1 MKKILLGTTAI
12 VAAGMIV
19 SAPAAFAAEKLKLSV
34 GGYMEQWFGYVS
46 QEDGVG
52 QDFSGIDVKS
62 DAEIHFK
69 GSTKLD
75 NGITVG
81 VNVQLEANQNNADQI
96 DESYLIVKG
105 GFGEIN
111 LGDENSAMYKMNY
124 APSEFGVSINS
135 GDQTGW
141 LSTVGTGGEDGAKIS
156 EGGYFRSPFGSTY
169 IEPLGVNDS
178 TKLTYY
184 TPRIEG
190 VQLGLSYSPDSL
202 QDSNSM
208 SNRITGNS
216 DLVMAGLNFNRT
228 FEGTNIRGSL
238 GYGTVLDAANDGDK
252 ATAFNAGLGVAA
264 GGFAVGAAYSA
275 FDKSG
280 GKNGYGLNLGGNYT
294 SGPWGVS
301 LSYFHGEKDGT
312 GAGTTLSGQG
322 AQDTFLLSTK
332 YAMGPGITA
341 NATLGQA
348 TFSSDDAALDNK
360 TNEVS
365 AKYVVVGM
373 RLSF

>member
-124 APSEFGVSINS
+124 APSEFGIGINS
-135 GDQTGW
+135 GDQTAW
-141 LSTVGTGGEDGAKIS
+141 LSTVGTGGATGAKIS

-312 GAGTTLSGQG
+312 GAVTTLSGQG